1 VKQFIRECETCQKI
15 KHDNISPTRLLQ
27 PLLIPLQIWSDLSM
41 DFVEGLP
48 LSNGHSVILVVV
60 DRLLKYSY
68 FISLAHPYTSSKIAQ
83 IFVAHIIKLHGMPTS
98 IVSDRDPTFISAFWR
113 ELFRLQGTTL
123 KMSTSY
129 HPQTDGQTEVV
140 NKSLEN
146 YLRCFAHDRLKQWLS
161 WLPWAEY

>member
-1 VKQFIRECETCQKI
+1 
-15 KHDNISPTRLLQ
+15 
-27 PLLIPLQIWSDLSM
+27 M

-60 DRLLKYSY
+60 DRLSKYNH

-98 IVSDRDPTFISAFWR
+98 IVSDRDPTFTSAFWR

-129 HPQTDGQTEVV
+129 HPQIDGHTEVV
-140 NKSLEN
+140 NKSYEN
-146 YLRCFAHDRLKQWLS
+146 YLRCFAHDRPK
-161 WLPWAEY
+161 